1 MELLRGKSGSLSDDF
16 RKSSADLSSGLPAG
30 CFCGAMLS
38 LEAVWAIS
46 DLLNLLMAIPNVAAV
61 LLLQT
66 VVVEK
71 ERNYFKLHKNQTGLK
86 E

>member
-1 MELLRGKSGSLSDDF
+1 MAYLLAVF
-16 RKSSADLSSGLPAG
+16 V
-30 CFCGAMLS
+30 GAMLS

-71 ERNYFKLHKNQTGLK
+71 ERNYFKLHKN
-86 E
+86 